1 MQSCMRKSRLNSCSD
16 KVSDFLCVKEDG
28 RNLLCFLCKNMK
40 YWKIEMSFKTNQ
52 YSAMDGQPR
61 HSDMTVFVNR
71 NLSEV

>member
-1 MQSCMRKSRLNSCSD
+1 
-16 KVSDFLCVKEDG
+16 
-28 RNLLCFLCKNMK
+28 MK
-40 YWKIEMSFKTNQ
+40 HWKIEMSFKTCQ